1 MLFFKKLPGRQK
13 EKKEKKQK
21 KKNKNIPGLGQG

>member
-21 KKNKNIPGLGQG
+21 KKNKNIPGLG